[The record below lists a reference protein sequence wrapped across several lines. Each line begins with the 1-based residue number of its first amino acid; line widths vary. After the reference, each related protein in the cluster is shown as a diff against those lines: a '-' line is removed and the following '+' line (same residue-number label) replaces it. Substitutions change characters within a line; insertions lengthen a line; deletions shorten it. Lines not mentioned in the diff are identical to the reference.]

1 MCGIAGF
8 LSRQEFSD
16 DYWINNLQAMASSL
30 IHRGPDEEGIW
41 FDRSQGIGFSHRRL
55 SILDL
60 TETGNQPMHS
70 ACNNYVIT
78 FNGEIYNHLKIR
90 KKLKEQNL
98 INHWKGTSDTETFLA
113 AFSSWGIKKTLEESR
128 GMFAFSLWD
137 KRKKELILGRDR
149 FGEKPLY
156 YGWNGNI
163 FLFGSELKALKS
175 HVSFIEEIDK
185 EALSL
190 YLQNSYVPC
199 PRSIYKNIK
208 KLEPSTIAKISFNS
222 NQVKKE
228 NFWDLENTL
237 DNSKSN
243 LYSSKA
249 EAVKDL
255 DNLLNEVVEEQMISD
270 APLGGFLSGGIDSSL
285 ILSIMQSQSSKP
297 IKSFTIGFTEKEFDE
312 STYASN
318 VAKYLGTEHTE
329 LIVSSSDLLS
339 VVPKLS
345 KIYDEPFA
353 DSSQVPTF
361 LLSSLA
367 SNKVKVSLSG
377 DGGDEIFAGYNR
389 HRFVNN
395 TWPKLN
401 YVPLKL
407 RKSFAEKI
415 IGLSPEEIR
424 KLIKFLPISSHKQN
438 NLGGLLIKI
447 ANVIGADNI
456 TEYYENLIYQTD
468 KPSEILHEKNQPY
481 EIGRKNNSKLDIGS
495 YSDLEKVMIMD
506 TINYLPDDI
515 LVKVDR
521 ASMSVSLETRA
532 PFLDPR
538 VFKYAWSLPSGLKI
552 NGSKTKFILREVL
565 SNYIPKKMIE
575 RPKKGFGIPLDDWLR
590 GPLRDW
596 ADALLNKELIN
607 SEGLLNAN
615 TVQKIWHDHVKGK
628 ANRGPLLWNIL
639 MFQLWLKD
647 K

>member
-1 MCGIAGF
+1 
-8 LSRQEFSD
+8 
-16 DYWINNLQAMASSL
+16 
-30 IHRGPDEEGIW
+30 
-41 FDRSQGIGFSHRRL
+41 
-55 SILDL
+55 
-60 TETGNQPMHS
+60 
-70 ACNNYVIT
+70 
-78 FNGEIYNHLKIR
+78 
-90 KKLKEQNL
+90 
-98 INHWKGTSDTETFLA
+98 
-113 AFSSWGIKKTLEESR
+113 
-128 GMFAFSLWD
+128 
-137 KRKKELILGRDR
+137 
-149 FGEKPLY
+149 
-156 YGWNGNI
+156 
-163 FLFGSELKALKS
+163 
-175 HVSFIEEIDK
+175 
-185 EALSL
+185 
-190 YLQNSYVPC
+190 
-199 PRSIYKNIK
+199 
-208 KLEPSTIAKISFNS
+208 
-222 NQVKKE
+222 
-228 NFWDLENTL
+228 
-237 DNSKSN
+237 
-243 LYSSKA
+243 
-249 EAVKDL
+249 
-255 DNLLNEVVEEQMISD
+255 MISD

-415 IGLSPEEIR
+415 IGKSPEEIR

-552 NGSKTKFILREVL
+552 NGSKTKFILKRYYQTIFL
-565 SNYIPKKMIE
+565 KK
-575 RPKKGFGIPLDDWLR
+575 
-590 GPLRDW
+590 
-596 ADALLNKELIN
+596 
-607 SEGLLNAN
+607 
-615 TVQKIWHDHVKGK
+615 
-628 ANRGPLLWNIL
+628 
-639 MFQLWLKD
+639 
-647 K
+647 